1 MRSAI
6 SVFCPVVVKE
16 IGLSMRLVFIGLKNK
31 FCNERF
37 INLAMKLGMSAK
49 YLAHSEAEDWN
60 LANKIDAGMKALKK
74 RKLNSKKLS

>member
-1 MRSAI
+1 
-6 SVFCPVVVKE
+6 
-16 IGLSMRLVFIGLKNK
+16 MRLVFIGLKNK

-74 RKLNSKKLS
+74 ES